1 MARELVAGIFDA
13 ESFWRDE
20 NLARLP
26 AIRDKDRE
34 RIVLAM
40 DELMFPFCGSGD
52 ALLTRFAMEE
62 AHKAYLA
69 SIGFSFRHLV
79 WEGDDASANLFQAMA
94 SEQERDERYGA
105 FDTLS
110 PFAVVP
116 HTREVIAKY
125 EFSNEVPG
133 IDTVKRVNSKIY
145 SARLTGELLGKGF
158 GKPVYSAEEL
168 SALGRGL
175 LAEHGSALV
184 KDPFGVSGKG
194 NMLLQSQASLERV
207 ASYIRRQEGE
217 GKAVA
222 FVIEPFLDVECD
234 FSCQFDI
241 MRDGSFH
248 LVGLQKIFN
257 RQFAYL
263 GSESMDAAGREALER
278 AGYFDVL
285 LQAAGRLYKDGYFG
299 PVCIDS
305 MLLKDGTLVPIVEI
319 NARKSMGFINHR
331 LDQALQ
337 ARSGKKGFFTFRSV
351 GFKER
356 FDYEGWLEEL
366 KRQDILYPN
375 RQGNG
380 ILPLSSA
387 TLLAGA
393 AEAGADAPAGG
404 NLRKGRLYM
413 TIIADELP
421 ERERYVERMRL
432 SFESKGGKW
441 YG

>member
-26 AIRDKDRE
+26 AIRDKERE

-52 ALLTRFAMEE
+52 ALLTRFAMED

-69 SIGFSFRHLV
+69 SIGFSFGHLV
-79 WEGDDASANLFQAMA
+79 WKGEKASANLFQAMA
-94 SEQERDERYGA
+94 SEPERDERYRA

-110 PFAVVP
+110 PFAAVP
-116 HTREVIAKY
+116 YTREVIAKY
-125 EFSNEVPG
+125 GYATEVPG
-133 IDTVKRVNSKIY
+133 IEAVKRVNSKIY
-145 SARLTGELLGKGF
+145 STRLTGDLLGESF
-158 GKPVYSAEEL
+158 GQPVYSAEEL
-168 SALGRGL
+168 SVLGSSL
-175 LAEHGSALV
+175 LAEHGSVLI
-184 KDPFGVSGKG
+184 KDPYGVSGKG

-217 GKAVA
+217 GKAAA
-222 FVIEPFLDVECD
+222 FVIEPYLHVECD
-234 FSCQFDI
+234 FSCQFNI
-241 MRDGSFH
+241 MKDGSFH
-248 LVGLQKIFN
+248 LVGLQKMHN

-263 GSESMDAAGREALER
+263 GSESMDADGREALER
-278 AGYFDVL
+278 AGYFEVL
-285 LQAAGRLYKDGYFG
+285 IQAADRLYRDSYYG

-305 MLLKDGTLVPIVEI
+305 MILRDGTLVPIVEI

-331 LDQALQ
+331 LDQVLET
-337 ARSGKKGFFTFRSV
+337 RGKKGFFTFRSV

-356 FDYEGWLEEL
+356 FDYEWWLDEL
-366 KRQDILYPN
+366 KRHDILYPN

-387 TLLAGA
+387 TLFAGA
-393 AEAGADAPAGG
+393 GEAGTARPEGG
-404 NLRKGRLYM
+404 GLGKGRLYM
-413 TIIADELP
+413 TVIADDLT
-421 ERERYVERMRL
+421 ERERYLEQMRV

-441 YG
+441 YS

>member
-13 ESFWRDE
+13 ESHWRDE

-26 AIRDKDRE
+26 AIRDKERE

-52 ALLTRFAMEE
+52 TLLTRFAMED

-69 SIGFSFRHLV
+69 SIGFSFGHLV
-79 WEGDDASANLFQAMA
+79 WEGEEASANLFQAMV
-94 SEQERDERYGA
+94 SDSNYDERYRA
-105 FDTLS
+105 FDALS
-110 PFAVVP
+110 PFSIVP
-116 HTREVIAKY
+116 YTREVIAKY
-125 EFSNEVPG
+125 GYDTKVPG
-133 IDTVKRVNSKIY
+133 IETVKRVNSKIY
-145 SARLTGELLGKGF
+145 STLLTGNLLGTSF

-168 SALGRGL
+168 SVLGHNL
-175 LAEHGSALV
+175 LAEHGSVLI
-184 KDPFGVSGKG
+184 KDPYGVSGKG

-207 ASYIRRQEGE
+207 ASYIRRQEGQ
-217 GKAVA
+217 GKAAA
-222 FVIEPFLDVECD
+222 FVIEPYLDVECD

-241 MRDGSFH
+241 LRDGSFQ
-248 LVGLQKIFN
+248 LTGLQKILN

-263 GSESMDAAGREALER
+263 GSESMDADGREALER
-278 AGYFDVL
+278 AGYFEVL
-285 LQAAGRLYKDGYFG
+285 MQAAASLYKDGYYG

-305 MLLKDGTLVPIVEI
+305 MILKDGTLVPIVEI

-331 LDQALQ
+331 LDQVLETC
-337 ARSGKKGFFTFRSV
+337 GKKGFFTFRSV

-356 FDYEGWLEEL
+356 FDYEWWLDEL
-366 KRQDILYPN
+366 KRHDILYPN

-387 TLLAGA
+387 TLFAGA
-393 AEAGADAPAGG
+393 AEAGTAAPEGG
-404 NLRKGRLYM
+404 GLYKGRLYM
-413 TIIADELP
+413 TVIADHMP
-421 ERERYVERMRL
+421 ERERYLERMRL

-441 YG
+441 YS